1 MEKSNVR
8 LDTNSGNGKPEQQR
22 KLDSTME
29 MGQSLEGSENKGSSY
44 IETEGVIILDT
55 FRGDSFQLIDS
66 IKSLVELDIENALV
80 PHGIGG
86 LARSLLSSSAIRLE
100 QLRQRVAELEMEAK
114 QLRDLQYE
122 LMRSGALV
130 AIEKCKNATG
140 QRRVIDMYVSA
151 NQIAED
157 LLNAM
162 DSGA

>member
-1 MEKSNVR
+1 MDDIVKR
-8 LDTNSGNGKPEQQR
+8 IRQQ
-22 KLDSTME
+22 
-29 MGQSLEGSENKGSSY
+29 SY
-44 IETEGVIILDT
+44 FGHEPYEAANEI
-55 FRGDSFQLIDS
+55 
-66 IKSLVELDIENALV
+66 
-80 PHGIGG
+80 
-86 LARSLLSSSAIRLE
+86 E
-100 QLRQRVAELEMEAK
+100 QLRQRVQELEKETK

>member
-1 MEKSNVR
+1 MEKDFKEYNEDVS
-8 LDTNSGNGKPEQQR
+8 
-22 KLDSTME
+22 
-29 MGQSLEGSENKGSSY
+29 
-44 IETEGVIILDT
+44 
-55 FRGDSFQLIDS
+55 
-66 IKSLVELDIENALV
+66 NALWRDSNNDEITALH
-80 PHGIGG
+80 PS
-86 LARSLLSSSAIRLE
+86 RK
-100 QLRQRVAELEMEAK
+100 ELEKETK

>member
-1 MEKSNVR
+1 MEKDFVEAVCPPLR
-8 LDTNSGNGKPEQQR
+8 IQQAAVEIGDWFSDNNIKHWELAHCASR
-22 KLDSTME
+22 DS
-29 MGQSLEGSENKGSSY
+29 
-44 IETEGVIILDT
+44 
-55 FRGDSFQLIDS
+55 
-66 IKSLVELDIENALV
+66 
-80 PHGIGG
+80 
-86 LARSLLSSSAIRLE
+86 LE
-100 QLRQRVAELEMEAK
+100 QLRQRVAELEKEAK
-114 QLRDLQYE
+114 QLRDLQYQ

>member
-1 MEKSNVR
+1 MSQWEEFDAWYAEHGWKYVSSREGAFVVWKAAA
-8 LDTNSGNGKPEQQR
+8 DT
-22 KLDSTME
+22 
-29 MGQSLEGSENKGSSY
+29 
-44 IETEGVIILDT
+44 
-55 FRGDSFQLIDS
+55 
-66 IKSLVELDIENALV
+66 
-80 PHGIGG
+80 
-86 LARSLLSSSAIRLE
+86 
-100 QLRQRVAELEMEAK
+100 LRQRVQELEKETK

-130 AIEKCKNATG
+130 AIEQCKNATG

>member
-1 MEKSNVR
+1 MEKDFKEYNEDVS
-8 LDTNSGNGKPEQQR
+8 
-22 KLDSTME
+22 
-29 MGQSLEGSENKGSSY
+29 
-44 IETEGVIILDT
+44 
-55 FRGDSFQLIDS
+55 
-66 IKSLVELDIENALV
+66 NALWRDSNNDE
-80 PHGIGG
+80 IT
-86 LARSLLSSSAIRLE
+86 A
-100 QLRQRVAELEMEAK
+100 LRQLVAELEKEAK

-122 LMRSGALV
+122 LMRSGARV

>member
-1 MEKSNVR
+1 MEEPKC
-8 LDTNSGNGKPEQQR
+8 
-22 KLDSTME
+22 
-29 MGQSLEGSENKGSSY
+29 SECP
-44 IETEGVIILDT
+44 
-55 FRGDSFQLIDS
+55 
-66 IKSLVELDIENALV
+66 NAK
-80 PHGIGG
+80 HGFDRNASHNAGRYVCECESHVCG
-86 LARSLLSSSAIRLE
+86 AE
-100 QLRQRVAELEMEAK
+100 QLRQRVAELENEIK
-114 QLRDLQYE
+114 QLRDLQYK